1 MMIILMTFRL
11 IKQDNLTS
19 LSDKCWQNYTTIK
32 SNFGPS
38 KNDHFKDVSQNFMS
52 TFQIIVCQLNYLI
65 LQWHVVLLNFQ
76 TCEKLTTV
84 DKKL

>member
-1 MMIILMTFRL
+1 MMIILMTIRL

-32 SNFGPS
+32 SNFGPY

-52 TFQIIVCQLNYLI
+52 TFQIPNLAMGRR
-65 LQWHVVLLNFQ
+65 VVEFPNM
-76 TCEKLTTV
+76 
-84 DKKL
+84 